1 MKDID
6 GNDEGGKR
14 VPGAACQVEELL
26 RVNELCET
34 VPAASKGAPLQVK
47 DMF

>member
-14 VPGAACQVEELL
+14 VPGAAFQVEELL
-26 RVNELCET
+26 RVNELLET
-34 VPAASKGAPLQVK
+34 VPAASESAPVKVK